1 MKQMA
6 AMETDEELMER
17 ARRGCRDSF
26 AAIYQRH
33 AGRVY
38 RFAVQLTGKTTA
50 AEEITQEVFLALL
63 AALGSYD
70 VRRGALVS
78 YLLGVARNQT
88 YRKLRLERPGVE
100 LEEDCAAGAASAES
114 ELVRLSD
121 VAWLRRAIAQLPPAF
136 REVVV
141 LCELEEMDY
150 AQAAQVLGIPI
161 GTVRSRLHR
170 ARGQL
175 IEQWRVSTARAGE
188 RVGK

>member
-6 AMETDEELMER
+6 VTDSDEELMQR
-17 ARRGCRDSF
+17 ARQGCRDSF
-26 AAIYQRH
+26 AAIYERH

-38 RFAVQLTGKTTA
+38 RFAVQLTGKTAA
-50 AEEITQEVFLALL
+50 AEEITQEVFLVLL
-63 AALGSYD
+63 AALDSYD
-70 VRRGALVS
+70 VRRGSLVS
-78 YLLGVARNQT
+78 YLFGVARNLT
-88 YRKLRLERPGVE
+88 YKKLRLERPGVE
-100 LEEDCAAGAASAES
+100 LEDDFAVLAASAES

-121 VAWLRRAIAQLPPAF
+121 VAWLRRAISLLPPVF

-141 LCELEEMDY
+141 LCELEELDY
-150 AQAAQVLGIPI
+150 AEAAQVLGIPI

-175 IEQWRVSTARAGE
+175 VEQWRGSPGRAGE

>member
-1 MKQMA
+1 MQ
-6 AMETDEELMER
+6 R
-17 ARRGCRDSF
+17 AREGCRDSF

-38 RFAVQLTGKTTA
+38 RFAVQLTGKTAA

-63 AALGSYD
+63 AALDSYD

-78 YLLGVARNQT
+78 YLLGVTRNQS

-100 LEEDCAAGAASAES
+100 LEEDCPGAAASAES

-121 VAWLRRAIAQLPPAF
+121 VAWLRRAISLLPPVF

-150 AQAAQVLGIPI
+150 AQAAQILGIPI

-175 IEQWRVSTARAGE
+175 IEQWRGTTARAAE